1 MLPPEV
7 AYNMALYYEMTD
19 SISQAIASLDLAQTL
34 AMKRSNRNGA
44 AIQVIDT
51 SLVKEYREV
60 LTNRQKEIMEIEAY
74 LTRIR

>member
-1 MLPPEV
+1 
-7 AYNMALYYEMTD
+7 MTD

>member
-1 MLPPEV
+1 MA

-19 SISQAIASLDLAQTL
+19 SIPQAIASLDLAQTL

-60 LTNRQKEIMEIEAY
+60 LTNRQKEIMEIETY